1 MSIYSTQAI
10 VLATRTYGE
19 ADRIVTLF
27 TLTRGKVRAMAKG
40 ARRPR
45 NRLAGLTQIF
55 THAELQLFSGKNM
68 DTISQGQIIN
78 PFRLL
83 REDLDRMAYGVYFLE
98 LFERATEG
106 ISEYQD
112 YFVLLLAALELCQHG
127 TGLPLIRHGVEAR
140 LVNLMG
146 YRPVVDRCVVCG
158 RPVEAAASLRYSAED
173 GGVLC
178 PDCESYKPGLVPVSR
193 GTLATFDHLL
203 RTDPRRLA
211 LLKPDPQQMKELDE
225 LLTTSLSLA
234 LGGAIKSSAFLL
246 DLARLP

>member
-10 VLATRTYGE
+10 VLSTRSFGE
-19 ADRIVTLF
+19 ADRIITLF
-27 TLTRGKVRAMAKG
+27 TLAQGKVKAMAKG

-55 THAELQLFSGKNM
+55 THVELQLFSGKNM

-78 PFRLL
+78 PFRIL
-83 REDLDRMAYGVYFLE
+83 REDLDRMAYGVYILE

-112 YFVLLLAALELCQHG
+112 YFVLLLTALELCQHG
-127 TGLPLIRHGVEAR
+127 SGLPLIRHGVEAR
-140 LVNLMG
+140 LLNLMG
-146 YRPVVDRCVVCG
+146 YRPVVERCVACG
-158 RPVEAAASLRYSAED
+158 CSLEAVATLRYSAED

-178 PDCESYKPGLVPVSR
+178 PACKSYKPGLVSVSR

-211 LLKPDPQQMKELDE
+211 QLKPDQQQMRELDE
-225 LLTTSLSLA
+225 LLTANLSQV
-234 LGGAIKSSAFLL
+234 LGGTVRSSAFLL